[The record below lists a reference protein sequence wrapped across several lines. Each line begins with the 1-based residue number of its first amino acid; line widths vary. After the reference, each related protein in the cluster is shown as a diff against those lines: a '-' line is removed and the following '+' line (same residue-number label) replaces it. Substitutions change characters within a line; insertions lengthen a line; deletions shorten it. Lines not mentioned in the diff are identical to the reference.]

1 MSGRHYDITVLLFN
15 DGSPKWMNKFILN
28 YIDSCTSIKIIYTEI
43 EESHTKFLYWKLV
56 TRNFES
62 VRHYDSD
69 YYIMLPDD
77 AILTNNFLDEAV
89 SKYELINDVN
99 LICLNTFTDTIR
111 YGNKS
116 WGAVNHTP
124 VKVGDV
130 WNTGWVDMEFI
141 CTKRFFEALDYTID
155 PIPLSRWKVDSKLGS
170 GVGLQISQ
178 RLTEKGYSIYQ
189 VDDSLTFQNE
199 HDSVMNADRSFSI
212 VAKKNMRDSSS
223 GIHVHISTQAS
234 RKSGLEKTVRSLM
247 SNSTLSDS
255 IHIYANDYDDIPE
268 WTYEF
273 DCIFWYMNDLGDLK
287 CAGRIYTAEKTIGYI
302 FYVDDDLIYPQNY
315 IETMISHIEYNDR
328 KCIVTAHGA
337 TIPVKVTDYFKERTV
352 YRCLGEVPKSTFVH
366 IAGCGVTAYHTDT
379 IIIDAYEM
387 HGIINEYFFTDLWVS
402 VAAQI
407 KEIPILVI
415 AHRQGW
421 IKQTP
426 ESILDDSDGVF
437 SRFKDSN
444 AQAEI
449 INRYQ
454 WAIHVPSTN
463 NLNPELKCQLLQK

>member
-212 VAKKNMRDSSS
+212 VAKKNMRDSS
-223 GIHVHISTQAS
+223 GT
-234 RKSGLEKTVRSLM
+234 
-247 SNSTLSDS
+247 
-255 IHIYANDYDDIPE
+255 
-268 WTYEF
+268 
-273 DCIFWYMNDLGDLK
+273 
-287 CAGRIYTAEKTIGYI
+287 
-302 FYVDDDLIYPQNY
+302 
-315 IETMISHIEYNDR
+315 
-328 KCIVTAHGA
+328 
-337 TIPVKVTDYFKERTV
+337 
-352 YRCLGEVPKSTFVH
+352 
-366 IAGCGVTAYHTDT
+366 
-379 IIIDAYEM
+379 
-387 HGIINEYFFTDLWVS
+387 
-402 VAAQI
+402 
-407 KEIPILVI
+407 
-415 AHRQGW
+415 
-421 IKQTP
+421 
-426 ESILDDSDGVF
+426 
-437 SRFKDSN
+437 
-444 AQAEI
+444 
-449 INRYQ
+449 
-454 WAIHVPSTN
+454 
-463 NLNPELKCQLLQK
+463 